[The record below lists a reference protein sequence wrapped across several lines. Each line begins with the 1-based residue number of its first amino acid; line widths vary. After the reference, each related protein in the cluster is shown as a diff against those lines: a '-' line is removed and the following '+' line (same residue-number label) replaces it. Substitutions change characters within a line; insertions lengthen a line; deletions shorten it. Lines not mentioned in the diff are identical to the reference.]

1 MDKTQNKEE
10 ENMLFWLKNGLLGW
24 VILSALWGALT
35 IIYDI
40 LIESITGNE
49 YTISAQT
56 QAVSVENPV
65 IPAAIGLVVG
75 ALACHFFKVREW
87 GWFNTSQPWL
97 YYALGFAAG
106 VVIVAF
112 TWTQRV

>member
-1 MDKTQNKEE
+1 M
-10 ENMLFWLKNGLLGW
+10 MFWLKNGLLGW
-24 VILSALWGALT
+24 VILSAVWGFLT
-35 IIYDI
+35 IVYDI

-75 ALACHFFKVREW
+75 GLAVHFFKVREW
-87 GWFNTSQPWL
+87 PWFQQGQPWH
-97 YYALGFAAG
+97 YYAIGFVAGAILVAA
-106 VVIVAF
+106 